1 MCLFYMSGSRKGER
15 TRVFVR
21 TQDQV
26 AKNVMFTES
35 DRVALHQAVTDEM
48 TELADKA
55 SKGCSHACTVATR
68 DSIIN
73 YADFLHSGHSRL
85 RRPMP

>member
-55 SKGCSHACTVATR
+55 SKGCSHAQW
-68 DSIIN
+68 
-73 YADFLHSGHSRL
+73 LHVIVS
-85 RRPMP
+85 

>member
-35 DRVALHQAVTDEM
+35 DVPRGIAPSSHGRDDRTRGQGQQGVLTC
-48 TELADKA
+48 TLLAR
-55 SKGCSHACTVATR
+55 GVGGFPR
-68 DSIIN
+68 
-73 YADFLHSGHSRL
+73 
-85 RRPMP
+85 